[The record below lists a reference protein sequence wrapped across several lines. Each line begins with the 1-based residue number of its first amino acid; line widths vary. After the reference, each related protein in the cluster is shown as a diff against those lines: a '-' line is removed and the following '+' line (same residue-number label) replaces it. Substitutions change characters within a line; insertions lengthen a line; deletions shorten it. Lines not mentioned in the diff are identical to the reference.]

1 MGKELVE
8 KSPVL
13 DGDGIP
19 GWLPKDHQRSLLD
32 IDSRAP
38 AAELLTPWAWGR
50 TRNQCFPNA
59 S

>member
-8 KSPVL
+8 ESTVL
-13 DGDGIP
+13 DGDEIP
-19 GWLPKDHQRSLLD
+19 GWLPKDHQRSLLE
-32 IDSRAP
+32 IDSRTLAP
-38 AAELLTPWAWGR
+38 ELLTPWAWGR